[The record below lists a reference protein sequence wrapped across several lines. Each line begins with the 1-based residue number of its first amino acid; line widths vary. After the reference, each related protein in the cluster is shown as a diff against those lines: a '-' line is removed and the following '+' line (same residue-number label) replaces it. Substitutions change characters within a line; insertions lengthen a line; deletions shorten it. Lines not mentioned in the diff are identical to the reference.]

1 MSVREMSQRMDFGLQ
16 SLADRFGLIFMQW
29 AIGLIYIW
37 FGLLKFFPGLS
48 PAELLAANTLDAL
61 AMGLLPKEGL
71 LLGLA
76 TFEVLLGILLVI
88 RVRSKLI
95 IAALL
100 LHMLGTFMP
109 IVIFPDEVFSAP
121 PFGFTIV
128 GQYIMKN
135 FVIIGAALVL
145 YSKK

>member
-1 MSVREMSQRMDFGLQ
+1 MSVRELSQRMDFGLH
-16 SLADRFGLIFMQW
+16 SISERFGLLFMQW

-37 FGLLKFFPGLS
+37 FGMLKFFPGLS
-48 PAELLAANTLDAL
+48 PAEILAANTLDTL
-61 AMGLLPKEGL
+61 AMGLVSKDL
-71 LLGLA
+71 LLRGLA
-76 TFEVLLGILLVI
+76 IFEVLLGVLLI
-88 RVRSKLI
+88 TRIKSKLI

-100 LHMLGTFMP
+100 MHMFGTFMP
-109 IVIFPDEVFSAP
+109 ILIFPNEVFSAP

-145 YSKK
+145 YPKR